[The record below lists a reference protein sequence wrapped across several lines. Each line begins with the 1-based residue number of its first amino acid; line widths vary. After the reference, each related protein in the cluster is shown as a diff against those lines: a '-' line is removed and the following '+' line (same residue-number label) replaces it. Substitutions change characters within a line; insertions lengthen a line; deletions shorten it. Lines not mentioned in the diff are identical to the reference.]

1 LYIRIGQIIYDYTRP
16 RSHLGEPLELPPSN
30 SASYINKGFE
40 IISITSD
47 SVNSISTNARVL
59 NFVGFGLKRD
69 SERSKVKQILVE
81 KIEVTEINPSPD
93 YVEQSFNQPA
103 VRKHLERT
111 KFRSPLYMICARK
124 VALRGAKLL
133 DRNNSGQSIQAAAT
147 LPVHIHGLEAAKISA
162 SGSRQR
168 HEERRHDVYATHPFV
183 FAYRLREIVY
193 DAKLKNAPY
202 DREVLRFHSIRGR
215 PLTDEEVE
223 DATAE
228 LVDLEDYSEGYTL
241 VDEIDD
247 SGVAGE

>member
-1 LYIRIGQIIYDYTRP
+1 M
-16 RSHLGEPLELPPSN
+16 SEPLELPPSN

-47 SVNSISTNARVL
+47 SVNSISVNARVL
-59 NFVGFGLKRD
+59 NFVGFGLKTD

-81 KIEVTEINPSPD
+81 KIEVMEINPSPD
-93 YVEQSFNQPA
+93 YVEQSFNQAA

-147 LPVHIHGLEAAKISA
+147 LPVHIHGLETAKISA
-162 SGSRQR
+162 SGSHQH
-168 HEERRHDVYATHPFV
+168 HEERRHDVYAIHPFV
-183 FAYRLREIVY
+183 FAYRLHEIVY
-193 DAKLKNAPY
+193 NAKLNNAPY
-202 DREVLRFHSIRGR
+202 DCEVLRFHSIRGR

-247 SGVAGE
+247 SGVAEE